1 MIVVT
6 RSDEYLKHHGIL
18 GMKWGKKNGPP
29 YPIGVS
35 AHSQSEKKAGWRKS
49 LDMLIQK
56 N

>member
-29 YPIGVS
+29 YPNGESNENNGMHVRCRK
-35 AHSQSEKKAGWRKS
+35 HSRCNCKT
-49 LDMLIQK
+49 
-56 N
+56 NC